1 MKTTIRTLTFSTNYV
16 PSPPL
21 PRKVGGGRHDPQA
34 PMGAPPLLHNEA
46 TWELLAIGLTLKK
59 CYCYPAGHV
68 RACRRFQG
76 THTYDR
82 IAKVGLLYDVNDE
95 LFNPDEHKIVATV
108 TDNGANLVCRLI

>member
-1 MKTTIRTLTFSTNYV
+1 MGVTCHWVN
-16 PSPPL
+16 
-21 PRKVGGGRHDPQA
+21 PQ
-34 PMGAPPLLHNEA
+34 
-46 TWELLAIGLTLKK
+46 K

-95 LFNPDEHKIVATV
+95 LFNLDEHKIVATV